1 MNFWQKLL
9 GETQS
14 AGQPV
19 EDEFD
24 PTLLLEQAQ
33 REMQEM
39 HARNRDVAVRAITE
53 KNNLE
58 QMVKDLERKISLLRA
73 KAQLAEE
80 RGDGDL
86 AEQLRQEATSYDA
99 VLVETTASWE
109 KAKATTEQVKATIKS
124 EEERIR
130 QKTTEAMLLKTQWNT
145 MQLQRSL
152 FASLI
157 EVNTGAAQNVPAS
170 ERAVRHAM
178 NRRYVRQAM
187 VQRDNLR
194 QMQADTEKRVNTLR
208 ENSKQARTRDNDD
221 LENAL
226 LRELEQYEAMLVQ
239 TRDAAHQAEDV
250 TERAIALLK
259 DEEESLRAQGF
270 DPIAV
275 SDEQIALYE
284 ARTALAD
291 AESTRDTRHRKERG
305 NMILIAL
312 LIVLA
317 VIALVVAL
325 L

>member
-9 GETQS
+9 GGTQ
-14 AGQPV
+14 GTGHPV

-24 PTLLLEQAQ
+24 PTSLLKQAQ
-33 REMQEM
+33 REMEEL

-58 QMVKDLERKISLLRA
+58 QMVQDIERKIRLLQE
-73 KAQLAEE
+73 KADLAEE
-80 RGDGDL
+80 RGDTDL
-86 AEQLRQEATSYDA
+86 AKQLRFEATSYTMT
-99 VLVETTASWE
+99 LTEIHASWE
-109 KAKATTEQVKATIKS
+109 EAKLKADRIKATIKS

-130 QKTTEAMLLKTQWNT
+130 QKTTEAMLLETQWHT

-157 EVNTGAAQNVPAS
+157 EVNTGAAQNVPTS
-170 ERAVRHAM
+170 ERTVRHAL
-178 NRRYVRQAM
+178 NRRFVRQAV

-194 QMQADTEKRVNTLR
+194 QMQADTEKRVALLR

-226 LRELEQYEAMLVQ
+226 LREMEQYEAMLVQ
-239 TRDAAHQAEDV
+239 TRDATQQAEEV

-259 DEEESLRAQGF
+259 DEEESLRAQGL
-270 DPIAV
+270 DPLIV

-284 ARTALAD
+284 AQAALAD
-291 AESTRDTRHRKERG
+291 AETTRDKRHNKQRG
-305 NMILIAL
+305 SMALITLLVILAI
-312 LIVLA
+312 IVL
-317 VIALVVAL
+317 LVAL